1 MSRLRSIEL
10 QLPNAGA
17 AAAFLT
23 DHWGMAS
30 ADRKVDTWFLRGAG
44 DDAYLLAL
52 TEAAEPSVQSVTF
65 TASHAEIDRIET
77 SALAEGAPVERVD
90 LAGEPGGGVGI
101 VVTAPDAERFRF
113 LADVEQ
119 RERSDGQPDMPNRL
133 THVVFNARDAE
144 ASGDFVERVLGFRV
158 SDRTKGMVFVRCDD
172 SHHSVAFAR
181 AGVATLN
188 HIAFEM
194 ADIDA
199 VMRGIGRMRDYGLT
213 AAWGPG
219 RHGPG
224 DNVFAYY
231 IAPFGPVIEYSTA
244 VEKVGEEYRTG
255 APEDWTWP
263 ENRIDQWGITGKDVA
278 ALAVAERKFRFLG
291 APALPTV

>member
-1 MSRLRSIEL
+1 MTRLRSIEL
-10 QLPNAGA
+10 ALPGAEA
-17 AAAFLT
+17 AARFLT
-23 DHWGMAS
+23 DHWGMAP
-30 ADRKVDTWFLRGAG
+30 ATLEADTWRLRGAG

-52 TEAAEPSVQSVTF
+52 TEADAPTVQSVTF
-65 TASHAEIDRIET
+65 IASEAEIDRVEA
-77 SALAEGAPVERVD
+77 SARAEGAPVERVD
-90 LAGEPGGGVGI
+90 ATGEAGSGRGI
-101 VVTAPDAERFRF
+101 VVTAPDGERFRF
-113 LADVEQ
+113 LSGVQSNVRLE
-119 RERSDGQPDMPNRL
+119 GCPDMPNRL

-144 ASGDFVERVLGFRV
+144 SSGDFVERVLGFRV

-172 SHHSVAFAR
+172 SHHSIAFAR

-244 VEKVGEEYRTG
+244 VEKVGDDYRTG

-263 ENRIDQWGITGKDVA
+263 QNRIDQWGVTDKDVA
-278 ALAVAERKFRFLG
+278 ALAVAERKFRFPG
-291 APALPTV
+291 APALPTE

>member
-10 QLPNAGA
+10 ELPGAEA
-17 AAAFLT
+17 AADFLSE
-23 DHWGMAS
+23 HWGMAP
-30 ADRKVDTWFLRGAG
+30 AERDGRTWRLRGAG
-44 DDAYLLAL
+44 TDAYLLAL
-52 TEAAEPSVQSVTF
+52 TEAVEPTVQSVTF
-65 TASHAEIDRIET
+65 TASEADVDRIER
-77 SALAEGAPVERVD
+77 SAAAAGAPVERIDVC
-90 LAGEPGGGVGI
+90 AEPGGGQGVM
-101 VVTAPDAERFRF
+101 VTTPDGERFRF
-113 LADVEQ
+113 LSHVEE
-119 RERSDGQPDMPNRL
+119 RERLEGRPDMPNRL

-144 ASGDFVERVLGFRV
+144 ASGDFVERALGFRV

-172 SHHSVAFAR
+172 SHHSIAFAR

-244 VEKVGEEYRTG
+244 VEKVGDDYRTG

-263 ENRIDQWGITGKDVA
+263 QNRIDQWGVTGKDVA
-278 ALAVAERKFRFLG
+278 ALAVAERKFRFPG
-291 APALPTV
+291 APALPTD